1 MIESIS
7 CIRVILVLYHHPI
20 HKDNDDD
27 YYYGR
32 QWWWTTK
39 RFLFF
44 FGKKSIVSICQGGRT
59 WFVIESG
66 KKKKNSVNLK
76 RKDLDGR
83 FVRFVWTL
91 HTSLINH
98 NMVNVCIIH
107 KIGNQI
113 LIMMMMMIINSI
125 TTLFCLLHI
134 FVVVYE
140 DPRKFLNVYT
150 RLLLLLLLSI
160 YFNIDHHLHLH

>member
-1 MIESIS
+1 MII
-7 CIRVILVLYHHPI
+7 IMV
-20 HKDNDDD
+20 DNDDEQQKD
-27 YYYGR
+27 
-32 QWWWTTK
+32 
-39 RFLFF
+39 FCFF
-44 FGKKSIVSICQGGRT
+44 FGKKIDSLYLSRGKNLICDWKLQ
-59 WFVIESG
+59 

-113 LIMMMMMIINSI
+113 LIMMMMIINSI

-150 RLLLLLLLSI
+150 RLLLLLSI

>member
-44 FGKKSIVSICQGGRT
+44 FSEKKSIVSICQGGRT
-59 WFVIESG
+59 WFVIESCK

-113 LIMMMMMIINSI
+113 LIMMMMIINSI

-150 RLLLLLLLSI
+150 RLLLLLSI